1 VDPFLELGLL
11 PALFPC
17 LCSSHLRPNDMVIK
31 IFNHISRID
40 NKYGA
45 AVYATSV
52 LDQLFERYKFD
63 PFTLLNIWV
72 QLENVF
78 PYASHPELKQIL
90 TYALSRSKERKLFV
104 KFISLLSRLIGDGD
118 LSPSLIQ
125 TLQEL
130 QIPCVG

>member
-1 VDPFLELGLL
+1 
-11 PALFPC
+11 
-17 LCSSHLRPNDMVIK
+17 MVIK